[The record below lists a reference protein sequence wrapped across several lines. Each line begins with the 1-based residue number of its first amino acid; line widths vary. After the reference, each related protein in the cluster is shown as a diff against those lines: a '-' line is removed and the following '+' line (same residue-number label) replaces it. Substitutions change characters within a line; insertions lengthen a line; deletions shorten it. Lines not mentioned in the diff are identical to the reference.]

1 MRQKHNAILA
11 FDQGTTSSRAILFS
25 VDGVVLGVS
34 QKEFEQIFPL
44 DGWVE
49 HRAADIWGSVLDVAR
64 EMVAK
69 SVSLNLTII
78 AAGIANLAAFD
89 SDFVWSDTSI
99 LRLLK

>member
-34 QKEFEQIFPL
+34 QKEFEQIFPV

-49 HRAADIWGSVLDVAR
+49 HRAADIWGSVLDVGR

-69 SVSLNLTII
+69 AVSLNLTII